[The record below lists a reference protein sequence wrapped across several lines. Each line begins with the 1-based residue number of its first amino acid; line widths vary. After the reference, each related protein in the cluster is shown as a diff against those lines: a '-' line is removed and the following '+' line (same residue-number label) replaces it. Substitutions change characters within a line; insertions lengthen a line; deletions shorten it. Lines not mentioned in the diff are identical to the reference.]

1 VIKNLKLFLPKGAAS
16 EKKIFVPWEKFD
28 KKDKN
33 FPINIFNE
41 IIDYSFLPEN
51 LIILAF

>member
-1 VIKNLKLFLPKGAAS
+1 MGKN
-16 EKKIFVPWEKFD
+16 D
-28 KKDKN
+28 KKDKTKDKIDKN

-51 LIILAF
+51 LTIFAF